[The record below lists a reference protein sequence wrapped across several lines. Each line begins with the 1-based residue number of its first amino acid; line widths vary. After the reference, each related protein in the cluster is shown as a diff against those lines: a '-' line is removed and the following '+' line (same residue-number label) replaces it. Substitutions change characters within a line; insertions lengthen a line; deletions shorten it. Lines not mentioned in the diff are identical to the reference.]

1 MIQKKFFEEFKQL
14 EIKEPI
20 ANDSDILFQ
29 NDLVI
34 YKKSYKHLQSKL
46 ENCIYVE
53 LSFGDSSVDKLFWN
67 KKMAEADIL
76 CSDEAEMIV
85 LQNLK
90 EEVWD
95 WEKFTQDFANIE
107 YLIIRNC
114 KEISKSIFNID
125 KIIYIELFKCEL
137 NTFCFDNITKLYKLE
152 TLSLNCS
159 KIRELPEIISKIK
172 SLKVLSV
179 TNTDIQEFADFLKH
193 LVNLRYLNLIGTKIN
208 FIPTIIGK
216 LKNITHL
223 YLGGTNILTLP
234 VELEALTKMKA
245 LVLTNTQLESLP
257 DWICSYKNLKEL
269 YTGRNKKLQRLPK
282 NIGDLVNLEV
292 LYLNETGLSE
302 LPESFGNLQKLKE
315 LSLTNTNIRKF
326 PVLKMMNNLSRCD
339 LSNMILE
346 RIPKELIG
354 PKIEI
359 LPNFSVEGLHIDN
372 TKLLCQPISLF
383 SHEKEFIYAYY
394 EEEKIHLNE
403 TKVVFLGDGEAGKS
417 HIIER
422 ILTDNQ
428 LLAEFKEES
437 TPGISISQ
445 KLCVIDKENIRLQ
458 IWDFGG
464 QEIMHSMHRFFL
476 TERTLYVI
484 VINAR
489 DNTQDERAEYW
500 LNNVKNF
507 ANGCPVIIVLNKMDQ
522 NPAASINER
531 LLRSDYP
538 QIVQILKMSALKDTS
553 EDFGKLMKNIVESVK
568 KFDSYAMDFP
578 VSWNKI
584 KTTLEDMDSNYIMDR
599 EYRKICKQN
608 SVEDEQ
614 IQNWLLDWF
623 HDLGISFNYYKK
635 DRLLGGYMVL
645 KPTWITNAIYI
656 ILFNGNKY
664 ARNGLI
670 EINDI
675 ITLLKNP
682 PKSVES
688 INYDIEEVPYI
699 LGVMRR
705 FEISYSIDKD
715 NEFIP
720 MMCDK
725 NQHEDAE
732 IFMNSDCME
741 YYMEY
746 EYLPN
751 NVLHKLM
758 IKMQNDFDKNKIWL
772 TGMILHSRQDN
783 ISALVRM
790 HDKRIEIFIKSL
802 NSRIYSPKEYL
813 SEIRQNL
820 LNINKELN
828 LKAKG
833 IIVYKE
839 DDRSENID
847 YDILLIHLSS
857 GENEYFSPVFHK
869 RILIR
874 KILGMVE
881 NEIDIDLIISYCKEN
896 KDATYSL
903 ISHMLMNEHIKIS
916 YNELEEDILQCGLK
930 IQGDTLMILKG
941 KENDRNTYFR
951 NMLSANKQY
960 IINDQT
966 LNGTSNNQKAA
977 GELDLLIKN
986 SKKMPIAIIEALT
999 LSYVNKNYIAEHI
1012 DKLFL
1017 YDTWGLP
1024 NNYILVYVENH
1035 DFAKFKKTYKDYISQ
1050 YEYKYP
1056 VKYLRVK
1063 EREKYAEMAVFDV
1076 EILRNEKESKITHIL
1091 LHMQNV

>member
-1 MIQKKFFEEFKQL
+1 MIQDAMFGSKEVRTVVEDNSGILWEKKFEVY
-14 EIKEPI
+14 KE
-20 ANDSDILFQ
+20 NYQ
-29 NDLVI
+29 
-34 YKKSYKHLQSKL
+34 HLQPKL
-46 ENCIYVE
+46 KQCIYVE
-53 LSFGDSSVDKLFWN
+53 LSFGDAVSYFGKA
-67 KKMAEADIL
+67 KADIF
-76 CSDEAEMIV
+76 CTEKTEGVV
-85 LQNLK
+85 LNNLK
-90 EEVWD
+90 EDAWD
-95 WEKFTQDFANIE
+95 WEKFIKDFACVK
-107 YLIIRNC
+107 YLIIQNC
-114 KEISKSIFNID
+114 KKVSDLIFNMKQVISL
-125 KIIYIELFKCEL
+125 ELYSCKL
-137 NTFCFDNITKLYKLE
+137 DTFCFDNMIKLSKLE
-152 TLSLNCS
+152 ILKLNGS
-159 KIRELPEIISKIK
+159 IIREFPEVISKMEF
-172 SLKVLSV
+172 LKELSFMH
-179 TNTDIQEFADFLKH
+179 TNIRKLPDFLKN
-193 LVNLRYLNLIGTKIN
+193 LVNLRYLGLNGTKVD
-208 FIPTIIGK
+208 FLPPVIGK
-216 LKNITHL
+216 LRNLKSL
-223 YLGGTNILTLP
+223 YLGQTNIQILP
-234 VELEALTKMKA
+234 IEMKALTKMEYLA
-245 LVLTNTQLESLP
+245 LWETQLEVLP
-257 DWICSYKNLKEL
+257 DWICSYKNLKGL
-269 YTGRNKKLQRLPK
+269 YLGRDKKLQKLPE
-282 NIGDLVNLEV
+282 NIGDLVNLEK
-292 LYLNETGLSE
+292 LYLDGTGLGE
-302 LPESFGNLQKLKE
+302 LPKSFGRLIKLRE
-315 LSLTNTNIRKF
+315 LSLSNTDVRRF
-326 PVLKMMNNLSRCD
+326 PKLKMMDNLSKCD
-339 LSNMILE
+339 LDNMVLE
-346 RIPKELIG
+346 RVPKELINS
-354 PKIEI
+354 KIKI
-359 LPNFSVEGLHIDN
+359 HLNLNFSPEGLNLNN

-403 TKVVFLGDGEAGKS
+403 TKVVFLGDGESGKS
-417 HIIER
+417 HIIKR
-422 ILTDNQ
+422 IMTDNQ
-428 LLAEFKEES
+428 LLTEFKEES
-437 TPGISISQ
+437 TPGIAISQ

-522 NPAASINER
+522 NPTASINER
-531 LLRSDYP
+531 LLRNDYP
-538 QIVQILKMSALKDTS
+538 QIVQILKMSALKDLS
-553 EDFGKLMKNIVESVK
+553 EDFGKLMNNIVETVK
-568 KFDSYAMDFP
+568 NFDSYAMDFP

-584 KTTLEDMDSNYIMDR
+584 KTTLEEMDSNYIMDR
-599 EYRKICKQN
+599 EYRKICKRN

-635 DRLLGGYMVL
+635 DQLLGGYMVL

-670 EINDI
+670 KINDI
-675 ITLLKNP
+675 IILLKDP
-682 PKSVES
+682 PKAVES
-688 INYDIEEVPYI
+688 ITYDIEEVPYI

-732 IFMNSDCME
+732 IFINSDCME

-758 IKMQNDFDKNKIWL
+758 IKMQNDFDKDKIWL
-772 TGMILHSRQDN
+772 TGMILHSRENN

-790 HDKRIEIFIKSL
+790 HDRRIEIFIKSL

-813 SEIRQNL
+813 SELRSNL

-828 LKAKG
+828 LEAKG

-839 DDRSENID
+839 DDKSENID
-847 YDILLIHLSS
+847 YDMLLIYLSS
-857 GENEYFSPVFHK
+857 GESEYFSPVFRK
-869 RILIR
+869 KIPIR

-881 NEIDIDLIISYCKEN
+881 NEIDIDLIIAYCKEN

-916 YNELEEDILQCGLK
+916 YNELEDDILQCGLK
-930 IQGDTLMILKG
+930 LQGDTLMILKG

-951 NMLSANKQY
+951 NMLSANKHY
-960 IINDQT
+960 IVNDQT

-986 SKKMPIAIIEALT
+986 SKEMPIAIIEALT

-1012 DKLFL
+1012 NKLFL
-1017 YDTWGLP
+1017 YDTWGLS

-1035 DFAKFKKTYKDYISQ
+1035 NFAAFKKTYKDYISQ

-1056 VKYLRVK
+1056 VKYLGVE

-1076 EILRNEKESKITHIL
+1076 SILRNEKESKITHIL
-1091 LHMQNV
+1091 LHLRKV